1 MKYRIDPDL
10 KPLLP
15 FKFKKHSTLT
25 RHLMNAFFKASFEI
39 TKPKSPFVRERLTIQ
54 SLDRETIT
62 CYHYYKDHYEHKNML
77 IYVHGGGFQS
87 EGTSIHQNMI
97 LKFAEHANLQILHV
111 KYRLLPEYPYPK
123 AFEDVVAAFQF
134 LMKKSDIYKF
144 PMLYVGGDSAGGN
157 LAYALSLYDRDQGYH
172 LIKKTMLIYPV
183 LTRHTHF
190 SSHEMH
196 QLTPM
201 WNQHLNQAMW
211 QQYLATSE
219 DDTYASLLERD
230 VNDLSPIY
238 IETAEFDPLRDE
250 GIALEKKLKQANIK
264 VIAHH
269 TKKTVHGYDAL
280 PHANI
285 TKMMMQQRIHFLKG
299 ES

>member
-25 RHLMNAFFKASFEI
+25 RHLMNAFFKASFEL
-39 TKPKSPFVRERLTIQ
+39 TKPKSPFIRERVTIQ

-62 CYHYYKDHYEHKNML
+62 CYHYYKDHYERKNML
-77 IYVHGGGFQS
+77 IYVHGGGFQN
-87 EGTSIHQNMI
+87 EGTSVHQNMI
-97 LKFAEHANLQILHV
+97 LKFAEHANLQILYV

-123 AFEDVVAAFQF
+123 AFEDVVAAFQY
-134 LMKKSDIYKF
+134 LMTKNDIFQF

-183 LTRHTHF
+183 LTRHAHF
-190 SSHEMH
+190 SSHDMH

-211 QQYLATSE
+211 QKYLATSE

-250 GIALEKKLKQANIK
+250 GIALEKKLKQANIT

-280 PHANI
+280 PHATI
-285 TKMMMQQRIHFLKG
+285 TKAMMQQRILFLKG